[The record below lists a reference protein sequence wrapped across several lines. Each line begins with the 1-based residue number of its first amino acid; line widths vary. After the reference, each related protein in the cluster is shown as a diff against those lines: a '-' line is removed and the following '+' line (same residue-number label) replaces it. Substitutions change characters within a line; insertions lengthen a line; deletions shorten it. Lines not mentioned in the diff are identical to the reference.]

1 MKKLIM
7 VMMTLAVM
15 AGFTGC
21 MNKDNGKNDSNSES
35 HPIQDGINSV
45 IDGVQDGIDDVISG
59 VEDGVDDVE
68 DNIESRSD
76 SYEITETAPDKK

>member
-7 VMMTLAVM
+7 VMMTLTVM

-21 MNKDNGKNDSNSES
+21 MNKDNGKNDSES
-35 HPIQDGINSV
+35 HPVQDGINSV

-59 VEDGVDDVE
+59 VEDGVDDVK

-76 SYEITETAPDKK
+76 SYGITETAPDKK